1 MGTGTAPTSHARHP
15 GCLPTRPGAGHG
27 AARHRRT
34 HGLPAAG
41 RAGTVPGVLPAGRWS
56 QGEPSTRA
64 RLAPLPWSRGPPVPA
79 HVPPQSPLWHIP
91 LHPLAPRDLP
101 PPLASPGQ
109 QPPPCHGD
117 AALAAL
123 AWDRR
128 LCTAVPARDG
138 HAPVPEPTPRPPAPR
153 SNPGHLRHPR
163 ATRHLGPRRCRA
175 GGLPAQA
182 GPSAAQMSRL
192 RRDERI
198 AACLPGRR
206 CWCSAGWRETT
217 GTLCRA
223 AGRQPPR
230 HRGTGTASGAG
241 GGDLW
246 SSVPLSRA

>member
-1 MGTGTAPTSHARHP
+1 MSHARHP
-15 GCLPTRPGAGHG
+15 GRLPTRPGAGHG

-34 HGLPAAG
+34 HGLPAAS
-41 RAGTVPGVLPAGRWS
+41 RPGTVPGVSPAGRWS
-56 QGEPSTRA
+56 RGEPGTGA
-64 RLAPLPWSRGPPVPA
+64 RLAPLRWSRGPPAPA
-79 HVPPQSPLWHIP
+79 HVAPQSPLWHIP

-101 PPLASPGQ
+101 PSPASPGQ

-128 LCTAVPARDG
+128 LCRAVPARDG
-138 HAPVPEPTPRPPAPR
+138 HAPIPEPTPCSPAPWPK
-153 SNPGHLRHPR
+153 PGHLRHPR
-163 ATRHLGPRRCRA
+163 GHAPPGATAL
-175 GGLPAQA
+175 A
-182 GPSAAQMSRL
+182 GPAACRHNAGPAAAQMSRL
-192 RRDERI
+192 CRDERI
-198 AACLPGRR
+198 AVCLPERW

-217 GTLCRA
+217 GTPCRA
-223 AGRQPPR
+223 AGCQPPR